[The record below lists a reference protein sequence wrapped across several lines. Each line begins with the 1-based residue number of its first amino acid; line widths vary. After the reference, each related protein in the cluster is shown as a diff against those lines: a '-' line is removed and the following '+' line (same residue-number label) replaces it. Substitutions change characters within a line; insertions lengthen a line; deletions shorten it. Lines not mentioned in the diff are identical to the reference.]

1 MIFASC
7 IHLLIP
13 RTQTHTHTHTH
24 VRVGSVPKPSPSIPK
39 ASAIFFF
46 STSKMKAKIALF
58 QLISAS
64 TERAVHAGSCFFNPR
79 VNQWQSANAVLLKHT
94 HTHTRTHTQKSINYF
109 TCTQHYY
116 GSIGP
121 QAKGEGVVGRG
132 FTKWMSLAQQ
142 GYLPTNPPP
151 HSNPGG
157 WELHKNYEIFALC
170 CIKIRFLKILCVVR
184 LVLQTGGGI
193 KKNSCI
199 SYPHSSTSLTK
210 PYPKHPLWR

>member
-1 MIFASC
+1 
-7 IHLLIP
+7 
-13 RTQTHTHTHTH
+13 
-24 VRVGSVPKPSPSIPK
+24 VGSVPKPSPSIPK
-39 ASAIFFF
+39 ASAIFFV

-58 QLISAS
+58 QLITAS

-94 HTHTRTHTQKSINYF
+94 HTRTHAHTKIDQLFHVHSTLLWKHR
-109 TCTQHYY
+109 T
-116 GSIGP
+116 
-121 QAKGEGVVGRG
+121 AGERGGGGVGRG

-193 KKNSCI
+193 KKKIVASPTPI
-199 SYPHSSTSLTK
+199 RA
-210 PYPKHPLWR
+210 HP